1 MRNNSCEARR
11 QEFEESLKSRTMAE
25 TYDRHLCITCQTF
38 LDRRLTKS
46 MYTKIRMLPSAQ
58 TLPNKFSFRRL
69 NPISNAHD
77 AVTNDVFYHGV
88 CWAEQKSKGMLNRKQ
103 LPYNIL
109 LRLSDISLINFID
122 LIFASKQDDITNKN
136 KFNQICRSIL

>member
-1 MRNNSCEARR
+1 MQNNGCEAWR
-11 QEFEESLKSRTMAE
+11 QEFEESLKFRTIAE

-38 LDRRLTKS
+38 LDRILTKS
-46 MYTKIRMLPSAQ
+46 MYTKIHMLPSAP
-58 TLPNKFSFRRL
+58 TSFSFCRL
-69 NPISNAHD
+69 NPISNAQD
-77 AVTNDVFYHGV
+77 AVTNDVIYHGV

-122 LIFASKQDDITNKN
+122 LIFASKQNDITNMN
-136 KFNQICRSIL
+136 IFNQICRSIL